1 MPMITAAHG
10 ATKPEAGVTAASP
23 AIDPVM
29 APVAVGLPSI
39 AQLTPIHARR
49 ANDPPSIVFT
59 NANAATPFAASALPA
74 LKPNQPNHRRPA
86 PRATYGTLCGATLS
100 PADTLRGRKTN
111 TVARAE
117 NPALMW
123 TTYPPAKSITP
134 SWARE
139 TYTARIQIAMNIRYR
154 ENRMRSANAPVIRA
168 GVITANISWNAMKT
182 RAG

>member
-1 MPMITAAHG
+1 M
-10 ATKPEAGVTAASP
+10 
-23 AIDPVM
+23 
-29 APVAVGLPSI
+29 
-39 AQLTPIHARR
+39 
-49 ANDPPSIVFT
+49 FT

-134 SWARE
+134 SWARKPPPQTQWARG

-182 RAG
+182 RAGIVNP